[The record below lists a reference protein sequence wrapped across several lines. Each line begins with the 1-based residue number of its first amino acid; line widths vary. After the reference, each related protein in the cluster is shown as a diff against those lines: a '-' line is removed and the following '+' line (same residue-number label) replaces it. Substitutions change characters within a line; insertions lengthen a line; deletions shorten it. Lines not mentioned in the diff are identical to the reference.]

1 MLEGNGLGPRDGKK
15 ESYRETLMGTLGY
28 ILRVTYVEGDGQIG
42 NWVGMFT
49 VGTELSNWLI
59 R

>member
-1 MLEGNGLGPRDGKK
+1 
-15 ESYRETLMGTLGY
+15 MGTLGY
-28 ILRVTYVEGDGQIG
+28 ILRATYVEGNGQIG
-42 NWVGMFT
+42 NWVGMIT